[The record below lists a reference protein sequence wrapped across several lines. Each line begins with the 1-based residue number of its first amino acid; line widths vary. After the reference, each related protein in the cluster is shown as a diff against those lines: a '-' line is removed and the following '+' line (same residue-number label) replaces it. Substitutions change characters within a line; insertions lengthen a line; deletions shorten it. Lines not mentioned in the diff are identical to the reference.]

1 MSWLG
6 SYGGCATHDPIP
18 NSIVKPSCADD
29 TLAYAQGKVG
39 RCQACSS
46 HCLWYFSIAFIKVI
60 CVAELDFVTHCFFV
74 YFQNVGW
81 VKTLAF
87 RRTLQYNGRHDI

>member
-1 MSWLG
+1 MNWLG

-39 RCQACSS
+39 RCQAYPSYYV
-46 HCLWYFSIAFIKVI
+46 WYFSRIFVDYAVRVVEIEFTSHYFFIYSTNSSSFSEV
-60 CVAELDFVTHCFFV
+60 EFEFSD
-74 YFQNVGW
+74 
-81 VKTLAF
+81 
-87 RRTLQYNGRHDI
+87 